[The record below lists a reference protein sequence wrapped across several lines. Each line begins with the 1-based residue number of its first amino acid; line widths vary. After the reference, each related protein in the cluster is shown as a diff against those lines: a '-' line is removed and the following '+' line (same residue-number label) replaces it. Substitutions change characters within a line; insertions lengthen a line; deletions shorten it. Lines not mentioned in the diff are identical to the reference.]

1 MPRGQEG
8 VADLPADLQRIH
20 VGGEQDLLAAGVLQI
35 ALGLG
40 DQLVRGA
47 HLLEPG
53 ERHVVEDLGRALAAG
68 GCTFADVLQVTI
80 YLLDVADMAR
90 VDEVYRSY
98 FKPPYPVR
106 ASLIVAGLVAPGMR
120 IELNAVAAKSAA

>member
-1 MPRGQEG
+1 MQHGGLLFTTHGPVDSAGKILQEG
-8 VADLPADLQRIH
+8 IEAQTRLTLDN
-20 VGGEQDLLAAGVLQI
+20 
-35 ALGLG
+35 
-40 DQLVRGA
+40 
-47 HLLEPG
+47 
-53 ERHVVEDLGRALAAG
+53 LGRALAAG

-80 YLLDVADMAR
+80 YLLDVADMAK

>member
-1 MPRGQEG
+1 MNRHVETGLPTPPQPFSWAIQHGGLLFTTHGPVDSAGKILQEG
-8 VADLPADLQRIH
+8 IEAQTRLTLDN
-20 VGGEQDLLAAGVLQI
+20 
-35 ALGLG
+35 
-40 DQLVRGA
+40 
-47 HLLEPG
+47 
-53 ERHVVEDLGRALAAG
+53 LGRALAAG

-80 YLLDVADMAR
+80 YLLDVADMAK